1 MTMQP
6 HEFEYT
12 YIQPHANNFDYMQYA
27 SIGKH
32 INLFTI
38 LWGLMHMLYVTVL
51 NYVERYG

>member
-6 HEFEYT
+6 HEFECT
-12 YIQPHANNFDYMQYA
+12 YIQPHANNFDHMQYA

-38 LWGLMHMLYVTVL
+38 LWGLMHILNVTVL